1 MTVICEWTEKNSS
14 TSRYVEEDK
23 KSQERGDGF
32 CQKFRGNTCAKFF
45 GNQSIYVTS
54 EYSQGVKENNFISKK
69 TCHRLCIYCNS
80 KSILHLLNLSMSAVI
95 KDLIEVLNQYIRSKK
110 KRENEFCYVTHVSYK
125 ERRSQVIK
133 MFLGG
138 SVLVS
143 WIFFN
148 PNHDPIPLRSEILY
162 LENLSELFLPES
174 TWNLLN
180 VVPILSLKPMETF

>member
-80 KSILHLLNLSMSAVI
+80 KSILHLRNLSMSAVI
-95 KDLIEVLNQYIRSKK
+95 KHLIEVFNQYIKSEKKK
-110 KRENEFCYVTHVSYK
+110 KREWILICDTCILQRKKVTS
-125 ERRSQVIK
+125 
-133 MFLGG
+133 
-138 SVLVS
+138 
-143 WIFFN
+143 N
-148 PNHDPIPLRSEILY
+148 
-162 LENLSELFLPES
+162 
-174 TWNLLN
+174 
-180 VVPILSLKPMETF
+180 